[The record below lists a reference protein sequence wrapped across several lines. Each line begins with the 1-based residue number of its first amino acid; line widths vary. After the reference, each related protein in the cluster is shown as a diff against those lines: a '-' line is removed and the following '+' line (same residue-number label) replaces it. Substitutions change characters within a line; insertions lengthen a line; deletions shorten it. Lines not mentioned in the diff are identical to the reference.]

1 MHLHVNYRCVHM
13 LGCSTFQHKHF
24 AEKEVQTDDLP
35 ILHGEEVQVQFVD
48 HSADTTTQYS
58 KFLQRM

>member
-1 MHLHVNYRCVHM
+1 MQLLVNYCCVHM

-24 AEKEVQTDDLP
+24 AKKVVQTYELP

-48 HSADTTTQYS
+48 DSVDTSTQDS
-58 KFLQRM
+58 KFLQRI

>member
-1 MHLHVNYRCVHM
+1 M

-35 ILHGEEVQVQFVD
+35 ILHGEEVQVQSVD
-48 HSADTTTQYS
+48 DSVHTTTQDS
-58 KFLQRM
+58 KFLQRT